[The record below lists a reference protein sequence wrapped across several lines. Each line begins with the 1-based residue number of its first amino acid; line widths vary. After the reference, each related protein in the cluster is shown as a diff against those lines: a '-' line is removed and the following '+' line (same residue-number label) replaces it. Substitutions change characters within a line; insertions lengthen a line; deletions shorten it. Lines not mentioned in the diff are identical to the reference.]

1 MFIEECNLPL
11 QPSPTV
17 YLALGS
23 NLGGRLANLETSMR
37 ELSAEF
43 ELEKISPVYE
53 TPPWGYEQQPAFL
66 NQVIS
71 GKTSL
76 SPQNLLKFVKE
87 IEHKM
92 GRQETFRNGP
102 RVIDIDILVYGDL
115 RFNTPNLVIPHPRM
129 AERAFVLVPLVDI
142 APSLLIPGQ
151 KFSTSVLLRTLDR
164 SGINKF
170 NTEIDTG

>member
-1 MFIEECNLPL
+1 LPL
-11 QPSPTV
+11 LPSSTV

-23 NLGGRLANLETSMR
+23 NLGDRLANLETANL
-37 ELSAEF
+37 ELSVQFA
-43 ELEKISPVYE
+43 LEKKSPVYE

-71 GKTSL
+71 GKTTL
-76 SPQNLLKFVKE
+76 TPQNLLKFAKE

-102 RVIDIDILVYGDL
+102 RVIDIDILVFGDL
-115 RFNTPNLVIPHPRM
+115 TLNTPELVIPHPRI

-142 APSLLIPGQ
+142 APQLLIPGQ
-151 KFSTSVLLRTLDR
+151 KLLTSELLQTIDQSGIHKFTADDTSSRRR
-164 SGINKF
+164 SGA
-170 NTEIDTG
+170 